1 VGSSQGSPISDL
13 VVMEIGTRPAVAAC
27 GSLLRDLGAQVVV
40 IESAKD
46 GADERRAAKVAGKL
60 SIVAGSSGEVTYDGM
75 LAAADLL
82 LLSSDV
88 DGPGPDR
95 RPGQLRCDI
104 TAFGSS
110 GPLAGVPA
118 SEALVQAWSGNA
130 SVTGRAGG
138 PPLITPAPLLE
149 MEAGVY
155 AAAAVM
161 AALRV
166 RDKHRVGQDIEIALY
181 DVGVNA
187 LAAFLPLPLA
197 GREATRSGNRHPILS
212 PWNTYPTLNG
222 WVMICAPTNEQWCRL
237 CRAMDVPELG
247 VAPEYATT
255 AARLD
260 RLDAVDALI
269 ADWTSSRTLEF
280 CLSQL
285 AEAGIASGPIAELE
299 DLEHEPNLVRRSML
313 RRALDPVSGRD
324 VVLPGSPVRTGERR
338 NLEVPSPG
346 ADSERVCALVGARR
360 RSPTAEPSVGGFP
373 LTGVRVVEIGMNT
386 VAPLA
391 GRQLGALGADVIK
404 VEPPRGDVN
413 RLNAPLRADGEAYV
427 FSVSNTD
434 KRGVVLDLRSPG
446 DSKTLWQLLST
457 ADILIENLK
466 PGSLERLGLS
476 AAEVL
481 DRFPNLIYCSIT
493 GFGHDSAYPGRPA
506 LDSVIQAMSGL
517 MAATPQDGMPTKAG
531 ISIADQ
537 LGGQIGLLAVLAALL
552 ERDAGAGGVHL
563 DLAMQDV
570 TAWATHPLW
579 NAPPVS
585 APLVLEG
592 ADGAVV
598 VDGLTPEDV
607 GTRLGVAGDD
617 SVRSAARALTR
628 DELLSRLDIDAAPRA
643 APVLSVPE
651 VLIAEQTTARDLV
664 VRRPTA
670 DGDTWTVLESPLR
683 LMRTPARVRMAMPRL
698 GVMDLA
704 LRDEIDKLRTDSADP
719 RTAQDGAVREPVS

>member
-1 VGSSQGSPISDL
+1 MGCTQGSIISDL
-13 VVMEIGTRPAVAAC
+13 VVMEVGTRPSVAAC

-40 IESAKD
+40 FESSMD
-46 GADERRAAKVAGKL
+46 GEDERRATRVAGKL
-60 SIVAGSSGEVTYDGM
+60 SVVAGAHEGVTYDGM
-75 LAAADLL
+75 LAAADLV

-88 DGPGPDR
+88 DGPGPRR
-95 RPGQLRCDI
+95 RPGQIRCDI
-104 TAFGSS
+104 TAFGGS

-138 PPLITPAPLLE
+138 PPLITPVPLLE
-149 MEAGVY
+149 MEAAVY

-212 PWNTYPTLNG
+212 PWNTYPTLDG
-222 WVMICAPTNEQWCRL
+222 WVMICAPTNDQWCRL
-237 CRAMDVPELG
+237 CSTMDVPELG

-255 AARLD
+255 SARLD
-260 RLDAVDALI
+260 RLDEVDALI
-269 ADWTSSRTLEF
+269 ADWTSSRTLGD
-280 CLSQL
+280 CLSRL
-285 AEAGIASGPIAELE
+285 AEAGIASGPIVELG
-299 DLEHEPNLVRRSML
+299 DLEHEPNLVHRSML
-313 RRALDPVSGRD
+313 RRVLDPVSGRD
-324 VVLPGSPVRTGERR
+324 VVLPGSPVRPGHPPH
-338 NLEVPSPG
+338 LQVPSPG
-346 ADSERVCALVGARR
+346 AGSERVAALVARR
-360 RSPTAEPSVGGFP
+360 RSPASEPAIGGFP
-373 LTGVRVVEIGMNT
+373 LTGVRVIEIGMNT

-413 RLNAPLRADGEAYV
+413 RLNAPMRADGEAFI

-446 DSKTLWQLLST
+446 DSETLWQLLST

-466 PGSLERLGLS
+466 PGSLDRLGFS
-476 AAEVL
+476 APEVL
-481 DRFPNLIYCSIT
+481 GRFPDLIYCSMT

-506 LDSVIQAMSGL
+506 LDSVIQAVSGL

-537 LGGQIGLLAVLAALL
+537 LGGQVGLLAVLAALL

-570 TAWATHPLW
+570 TTWATHPLW
-579 NAPPVS
+579 NAPP
-585 APLVLEG
+585 ANTPWVLDG
-592 ADGAVV
+592 SDGAVV
-598 VDGLTPEDV
+598 VDGLAPEV
-607 GTRLGVAGDD
+607 VATRLGVAGNDAL
-617 SVRSAARALTR
+617 SSAARALTR
-628 DELLSRLDIDAAPRA
+628 HELLGRLDIDAVPNA
-643 APVLSVPE
+643 APVLSVAE
-651 VLIAEQTTARDLV
+651 VLVAEQTTARDLV

-683 LMRTPARVRMAMPRL
+683 LMRTPARVRMAMSRL

-704 LRDEIDKLRTDSADP
+704 LRDEIDKMRIDSGMP
-719 RTAQDGAVREPVS
+719 EVAQDDAIRERVS